1 MIRSSPFIR
10 KTTGLACLLCGLA
23 FVGPAPAAAEEA
35 SSAQRKLDDRFVG
48 GSTFSVGSRHFQVI
62 DNLTA
67 KKHTTPQTDPNAQPT
82 PTRKIGPKVGAQVGA
97 QTDRVAPQSEQ
108 SALPAARQNPRRVA
122 EPTQPLK
129 QKGNFG
135 IFLDDADPTPSFS
148 AQSSGQAGGA
158 QSGERSRA
166 RAAGE
171 LPVVQ
176 NTRTGVLGVVTGVV
190 SFKYRQGENGEAIA
204 AEYGY
209 MPDFTLEPA
218 RLVFVRVSN
227 NMNEILNAYN
237 RLQQDHRLERAS
249 IDILEHPY
257 QPQ

>member
-1 MIRSSPFIR
+1 M
-10 KTTGLACLLCGLA
+10 
-23 FVGPAPAAAEEA
+23 
-35 SSAQRKLDDRFVG
+35 
-48 GSTFSVGSRHFQVI
+48 
-62 DNLTA
+62 
-67 KKHTTPQTDPNAQPT
+67 
-82 PTRKIGPKVGAQVGA
+82 
-97 QTDRVAPQSEQ
+97 
-108 SALPAARQNPRRVA
+108 
-122 EPTQPLK
+122 
-129 QKGNFG
+129 
-135 IFLDDADPTPSFS
+135 
-148 AQSSGQAGGA
+148 
-158 QSGERSRA
+158 
-166 RAAGE
+166 
-171 LPVVQ
+171 VQ